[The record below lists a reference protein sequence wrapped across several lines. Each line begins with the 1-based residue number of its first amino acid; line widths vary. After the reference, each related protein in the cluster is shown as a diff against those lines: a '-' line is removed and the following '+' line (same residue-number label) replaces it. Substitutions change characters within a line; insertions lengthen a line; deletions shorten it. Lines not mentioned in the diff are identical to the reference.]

1 MREGGGILGRRGE
14 RRTSRMREKGRGHK
28 GHRVWGEEDQQD
40 EGEGQGTQGTQSVG
54 EEGLRAVQSDMFKMP

>member
-14 RRTSRMREKGRGHK
+14 RRTSRMREKGR

>member
-1 MREGGGILGRRGE
+1 
-14 RRTSRMREKGRGHK
+14 MREKGRGHK

-40 EGEGQGTQGTQSVG
+40 EGEGQGTQGTQSMG